1 MELLEARKRTIEEEF
16 SGMNERQFEAVTTT
30 EGPLLVL
37 AGAGSGKTTVLVN
50 RIAYLMKYGN
60 AYRSTEMPYGDGD
73 NFSVNAPRPWEILAI
88 TFTNKA
94 ANELKER
101 IARKIGDGAEDIW
114 AGTFHSVCGKI
125 LRINAE
131 YIGHTSSFT
140 IYDTDDQRRLM
151 KEIMKNLGM
160 DEQLI
165 SHKNALAAIS
175 AAKDALI
182 SPAEY
187 EQTMGADIRRRNI
200 AVLYKEY
207 QKRLKA
213 ADAMDFD
220 DMIVKTV
227 ELFENNAEVL
237 DRYARRFRYIMV
249 DEYQDT
255 NHAQYRLISLLSG
268 VHNNICVVGDDDQSI
283 YRFRGATIENI
294 LNFEDEYV
302 NAKVIRLEQ
311 NYRSTGNILAAANA
325 VISHNRGR
333 KGKTLWTDSGDGDE
347 LLVYTAADE
356 RSEARYIADT
366 ILDNIR
372 AGGSLSDHAVLYR
385 NNAQSAAIEN
395 AFARS
400 GISYKVIGGHRF
412 FERKEIRD
420 VLAYLHVISNTDDDL
435 RLRRIINE
443 PKRGIGDTT
452 VNHAAT
458 IAGELGI
465 SLFEVFSRADEFA
478 VLSRASAR
486 LKEFCNVMQP
496 IINDADEAS
505 PVELLER
512 VLDASGYRTAL
523 IAEGTQEAKD
533 RLANVDELV
542 TTVTQ
547 YELDNDE
554 PTLAAFLEEIALVS
568 DTDAL
573 DSSDDKVLLMTV
585 HSAKGLEFNRVFL
598 IGMEEGLFPSS
609 QSIGGGEAEIEEER
623 RLAYVAIT
631 RARKNLV
638 ITNAQTRM
646 LYGSTNRNMPSRF
659 LREIPEDYCN
669 CTAEVSPERSY
680 YGGGFGGGFGG
691 GRSTGYAPKFSQSRP
706 SYSSA
711 SSQKPFGGFSA
722 SAPKKNDTAYT
733 AGMRVEHKAFGE
745 GTVIS
750 SKPMG
755 NDVLIEINFDKVG
768 SKKLMSNYANLKI
781 L

>member
-1 MELLEARKRTIEEEF
+1 MEFLEARKRTIEEDF
-16 SGMNERQFEAVTTT
+16 SGMNERQFEAVTTA

-60 AYRSTEMPYGDGD
+60 AYRSTEIPQGDED

-101 IARKIGDGAEDIW
+101 IAKKIGDGAEEIW

-151 KEIMKNLGM
+151 KEIMKNLGIE
-160 DEQLI
+160 EQII

-187 EQTMGADIRRRNI
+187 EQTMGGDLRKKT
-200 AVLYKEY
+200 VSTLYREY

-227 ELFENNAEVL
+227 ELFENNPEIL

-255 NHAQYRLISLLSG
+255 NHAQYRLISLLSS

-294 LNFEDEYV
+294 LNFEDEYK

-311 NYRSTGNILAAANA
+311 NYRSTANILAAANA
-325 VISHNRGR
+325 VISNNRGR
-333 KGKTLWTDSGDGDE
+333 KGKTLWTDSGDGDM

-452 VNHAAT
+452 VNNAAK

-478 VLSRASAR
+478 SLSRASGR
-486 LKEFCNVMQP
+486 LKEFCAAMQP
-496 IINDADEAS
+496 IINDADEAEPS
-505 PVELLER
+505 VLLER
-512 VLDASGYRTAL
+512 VLEASGYRTAL
-523 IAEGTQEAKD
+523 IAEGTQEAAD
-533 RLANVDELV
+533 RLANVEELAS
-542 TTVTQ
+542 TVKQ

-598 IGMEEGLFPSS
+598 IGMEEGIFPSN
-609 QSIGGGEAEIEEER
+609 QSIYGGEAEVEEER

-638 ITNAQTRM
+638 VTNATTRM
-646 LYGSTNRNMPSRF
+646 LYGSTSRNLPSRF
-659 LREIPEDYCN
+659 LREIPDAYCK
-669 CTAEVSPERSY
+669 CVAEVSNDRSY
-680 YGGGFGGGFGG
+680 YGGGSFGSNGFG
-691 GRSTGYAPKFSQSRP
+691 APKFSQTRP
-706 SYSSA
+706 AYSGTSSA
-711 SSQKPFGGFSA
+711 KPFGAYSA
-722 SAPKKNDTAYT
+722 SAPKKDDTAYT

-768 SKKLMSNYANLKI
+768 TKKLMSNYAKLKV